1 MEMKS
6 SSVILKGAAR
16 TIDLFGLGYRD
27 NAFRRKKLTIS
38 NFQKNDGKAI
48 ASDWKAI
55 GYDIMYGL
63 EKEKARYYE

>member
-1 MEMKS
+1 MKS

-16 TIDLFGLGYRD
+16 TIDLFGLSYRD

-55 GYDIMYGL
+55 GRDVLHGL
-63 EKEKARYYE
+63 EKEKAHHYE

>member
-1 MEMKS
+1 MKS

-16 TIDLFGLGYRD
+16 TIDLFGLSYRD